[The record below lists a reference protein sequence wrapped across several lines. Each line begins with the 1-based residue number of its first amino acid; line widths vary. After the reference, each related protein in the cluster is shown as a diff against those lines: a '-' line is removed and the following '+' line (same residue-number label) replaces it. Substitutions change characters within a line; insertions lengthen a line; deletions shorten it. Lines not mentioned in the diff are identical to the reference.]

1 MMQKSLRVEGMTCQH
16 CVQII
21 SDSLNNRAGI
31 EKVDVNIDKKEVKV
45 EYDEEKIE
53 LDHIF
58 SEVSALGFEIVE
70 DSKKG
75 E

>member
-1 MMQKSLRVEGMTCQH
+1 MQKSLKVEGMTCQH

-21 SDSLNNRAGI
+21 SDSLKNRAGI
-31 EKVDVNIDKKEVKV
+31 ETVDVNINKKEVKV

-53 LDHIF
+53 LKEIF
-58 SEVSALGFEIVE
+58 SEISALGFEIAE
-70 DSKKG
+70 DSKNR

>member
-21 SDSLNNRAGI
+21 SDSLKNIAGI
-31 EKVDVNIDKKEVKV
+31 ETIGANIDKKEVKV

-53 LDHIF
+53 LEQIF
-58 SEVSALGFEIVE
+58 SDISALGFEIAE
-70 DSKKG
+70 DSKNG

>member
-1 MMQKSLRVEGMTCQH
+1 MQKSLKVEGMTCQH

-21 SDSLNNRAGI
+21 SDSLKNRAGI
-31 EKVDVNIDKKEVKV
+31 ETVGVNIDKKEVKV
-45 EYDEEKIE
+45 EYDEEKVE
-53 LDHIF
+53 LEQIF
-58 SEVSALGFEIVE
+58 NDISALGFEIAE

>member
-1 MMQKSLRVEGMTCQH
+1 MIQISLKVEGITCQH

-21 SDSLNNRAGI
+21 NDSLMKRTGI
-31 EKVDVNIDKKEVKV
+31 ETVGVNIDKKVVEV

-53 LDHIF
+53 LGQIF
-58 SEVSALGFEIVE
+58 SEIAELGFEIAE
-70 DSKKG
+70 DSKNG

>member
-1 MMQKSLRVEGMTCQH
+1 MQKSLKVEGMTCQH

-21 SDSLNNRAGI
+21 SDSLKNRAGI
-31 EKVDVNIDKKEVKV
+31 ETVGVNIDKKEVKV

-53 LDHIF
+53 LKEIL
-58 SEVSALGFEIVE
+58 SEISALGFEIAE
-70 DSKKG
+70 DSKNG